1 MIELMVAMMITLVG
15 LLGLL
20 QAVDLAMEHNLK
32 NQLRDE
38 AVLLAEQWMGDL
50 KARGFSQLSGV
61 SAPNTSFSPRTVA
74 SQLRGRN
81 ISYTVN
87 RQCVAMNPPASTAAR
102 MTVTVTWVYKGVSYS
117 HTVISLRS
125 Q

>member
-38 AVLLAEQWMGDL
+38 AVLVAEQWMGDL
-50 KARGFSQLSGV
+50 KARGFSRLSGV
-61 SAPNTSFSPRTVA
+61 SASGTSFSPRTVG

-81 ISYTVN
+81 INYTVN
-87 RQCVAMNPPASTAAR
+87 RQCVAMNPSATAAR
-102 MTVTVTWVYKGVSYS
+102 MTVTVTWIYKGVSYS